1 MRFSWNGSFGA
12 QPEMKVLSRNSP
24 DPGVTPSLESPGQE
38 SFVWRLMFASGLD
51 SESDAQEIV
60 GESAALKRVLSLVRK
75 AAQTDSAALICGEP
89 GSGKELVAR
98 AIHRVGPRRNGS
110 FVKVSAATVGEGLL
124 ERELFGFERG
134 LVDDAIVE
142 QTIQLELAN
151 RGTLFLD
158 EIDQFPPE
166 LQSKLLRVLERRE
179 FQRVG
184 SIRSIPI
191 NVRVIAAT
199 ETYLEGLVS
208 INEFS
213 RELYQ
218 QLNVFPIPI
227 PPLRER
233 REDIP
238 LLVRHFV
245 QRFARRLNKTIEI
258 IPTKIIDSL
267 QNRHWPGNVRE
278 LENFIERA
286 VTLTAGSTLSI
297 DGVAD

>member
-1 MRFSWNGSFGA
+1 
-12 QPEMKVLSRNSP
+12 MKVLLRDSP
-24 DPGVTPSLESPGQE
+24 GPGVMPPPQSPGQE
-38 SFVWRLMFASGLD
+38 RFASRLMFARGLG

-60 GESAALKRVLSLVRK
+60 GESTALKRVLSLVRK
-75 AAQTDSAALICGEP
+75 AAQTDCAALIFGEA

-134 LVDDAIVE
+134 LLDDAIVE
-142 QTIQLELAN
+142 QTSQLELAN
-151 RGTLFLD
+151 CGTLFLD
-158 EIDQFPPE
+158 QIDQIPPE

-179 FQRVG
+179 FERVG

-199 ETYLEGLVS
+199 ETHLERLVS

-213 RELYQ
+213 RDLYQ

-227 PPLRER
+227 PSLRER
-233 REDIP
+233 RDDIP

-245 QRFARRLNKTIEI
+245 QKFARRLNKTIEV

-286 VTLTAGSTLSI
+286 VTLTEGSSLSI
-297 DGVAD
+297 EGVAD

>member
-1 MRFSWNGSFGA
+1 MRFSCNGSFRA
-12 QPEMKVLSRNSP
+12 QREMKVLLRNSP
-24 DPGVTPSLESPGQE
+24 DPGVTPSLQSPGQE
-38 SFVWRLMFASGLD
+38 SFVWRLMFASGLG

-60 GESAALKRVLSLVRK
+60 GESTALKRAL
-75 AAQTDSAALICGEP
+75 QTDSTALIYGEP

-98 AIHRVGPRRNGS
+98 AIHRVGPRRNGN
-110 FVKVSAATVGEGLL
+110 FVKVSAAIVGEGLL

-134 LVDDAIVE
+134 LLDDAIVE
-142 QTIQLELAN
+142 QTSQLELAN

-179 FQRVG
+179 FERVG

-199 ETYLEGLVS
+199 ETYLERLVS
-208 INEFS
+208 MNEFS
-213 RELYQ
+213 RDLYQ

-227 PPLRER
+227 PSLRER

-245 QRFARRLNKTIEI
+245 QKFARRLNKTIEI

-286 VTLTAGSTLSI
+286 VTLTEGSMLSI
-297 DGVAD
+297 DGTAD